1 MHRFSCPKHIFLRF
15 CLAVFS
21 IATISAVESR
31 EAFAATEESS
41 TEYKLVQK
49 SYSTGVSSVV
59 GIAGT
64 KLDAPIAVQVLK
76 KGEPAAGERVDF
88 LLTAIPDEANGTALS
103 ADHATTDHE
112 GIARVK
118 LTLGDAEGQYL
129 VAAYLQGEVKAA
141 EPLTTKVK
149 AMESAWVMFLVFW
162 LIGGLGLFLYGM
174 NIASDNLQRAA
185 GDQMRVL
192 IGKLTRNR
200 VSALLVGTVA
210 SGVLQSSSAATVMLV
225 GFVSAGMMTLT
236 QAIGVTMGAKV
247 GVTITVQV
255 IAFNISKYALAPVG
269 LGSLMIMFAG
279 NKEKMKQI
287 GAILLGFG
295 LIFFGLALM
304 SDAMKP
310 LRGMP
315 EVAALMITFGDN
327 AALAMLAGTAVTA
340 VIQSAAAM
348 VAVCFVLAS
357 QGLLS
362 LEAAIPLS
370 IGGAVGTCATAL
382 LASIS
387 SNKDGKRV
395 AIAHLIFSVSAAVV
409 MFPFLGPFSDFVR
422 GFTALLGSDSIIRQI
437 ANGFMLFSIVTA
449 VAFLPFIAPIEWLTR
464 RIVRASKE
472 EEPFGPKYVNA
483 AALQVPLMALEQA
496 QKEVER
502 LAELF
507 GETLKSSVS
516 AIVQGDKALLGR
528 LSGESEK
535 LDVLEKAIR
544 PFLAELARKGLS
556 RSDSARE
563 RALIYVT
570 EHLVSAGHLLTKEV
584 ISAGEKFADSSAS
597 FSDEGAAEL
606 TTFHEKLVA
615 KFARIL
621 EMIRTGDRAIAE
633 QVLQLSFKEA
643 QLERKLRASHLER
656 LHEGKAKS
664 VESSGDHLSILVGMN
679 AVRSK
684 LDDVADE
691 ILQEL

>member
-1 MHRFSCPKHIFLRF
+1 MQLTSRSRIVLPTLFLKFAWIVGLLVAAPR
-15 CLAVFS
+15 
-21 IATISAVESR
+21 IATASAEK
-31 EAFAATEESS
+31 SS
-41 TEYKLVQK
+41 IKYKLEQR
-49 SYSTGVSSVV
+49 SYATGVSSVV
-59 GIAGT
+59 GIVGT
-64 KLDAPIAVQVLK
+64 ELKSPISVQVLK
-76 KGEPAAGERVDF
+76 NGQPAAGERVDF
-88 LLTAIPDEANGTALS
+88 LVTALPDKTQGTALS
-103 ADHATTDHE
+103 SDHAMTDKE
-112 GIARVK
+112 GVARVA
-118 LTLGDAEGQYL
+118 LTLGDKEGRYL
-129 VAAYLQGEVKAA
+129 VAAYLHGEVKGA

-149 AMESAWVMFLVFW
+149 AMDSAWVMFLVFW

-192 IGKLTRNR
+192 IARLTRNR
-200 VSALLVGTVA
+200 VSAVLVGTVA

-236 QAIGVTMGAKV
+236 QAIGVTMGTKV

-269 LGSLMIMFAG
+269 VGSLMIMFAG
-279 NKEKMKQI
+279 NKEKLKQI

-315 EVAALMITFGDN
+315 EVAALMIKFGDN
-327 AALAMLAGTAVTA
+327 AALAMLAGTAVTT

-370 IGGAVGTCATAL
+370 IGGAVGTCTTAL

-387 SNKDGKRV
+387 SNKEGKRV

-422 GFTALLGSDSIIRQI
+422 WFTTMMGSESIIRQI
-437 ANGFMLFSIVTA
+437 ANGFMLFSSVTA
-449 VAFLPFIAPIEWLTR
+449 IVFLPFIAPIEWLTR
-464 RIVRASKE
+464 RIVPASKE
-472 EEPFGPKYVNA
+472 EAPFGPKYINA
-483 AALQVPLMALEQA
+483 AALRVPLLALEQA

-507 GETLKSSVS
+507 GKALKSSVP
-516 AIVQGDKALLGR
+516 AILDGDKVVLEKLP
-528 LSGESEK
+528 LETDK

-563 RALIYVT
+563 RALIYIT
-570 EHLVSAGHLLTKEV
+570 GHLVNAGHILSKEV
-584 ISAGEKFADSSAS
+584 VSTGEKFADSSTK
-597 FSDEGAAEL
+597 FSEDGAREIES
-606 TTFHEKLVA
+606 FHEKLVS
-615 KFARIL
+615 KYERIL
-621 EMIRTGDRAIAE
+621 EMIQTGDRGMAE
-633 QVLQLSFKEA
+633 QVLQLSFKET
-643 QLERKLRASHLER
+643 QLVRRLRASHLER
-656 LHEGKAKS
+656 LHEGRAVS

-679 AVRSK
+679 AVRRK
-684 LDDVADE
+684 LNDVADE